1 MHWSYQ
7 VPSRDQAGKKN
18 GELQNIWLH
27 NQQHLYVV
35 IRQCCRCKVKKYTE
49 RKTKVVLIS
58 FFKEPNWWFLSK
70 NNFRITVKNIQMLK
84 REGSFTTFCSVSWC
98 GTFLLG
104 IDLLTLFQWIAKAC
118 SCVQALSADMMSQ
131 TDTLVFVFWPVILCG
146 FWRPLFI
153 LCLPL
158 HIAVSLLVIWPSSPP
173 LTLFLWMSAVSHGGQ
188 EGPAKFGEHLQAAW

>member
-104 IDLLTLFQWIAKAC
+104 IFWHCFNGLQKHAAVYKRSLQTWCLKQTHWYLFSGLLYCVAFGGHCLFY
-118 SCVQALSADMMSQ
+118 
-131 TDTLVFVFWPVILCG
+131 
-146 FWRPLFI
+146 
-153 LCLPL
+153 
-158 HIAVSLLVIWPSSPP
+158 VSPY
-173 LTLFLWMSAVSHGGQ
+173 T
-188 EGPAKFGEHLQAAW
+188 